1 MEIAFTEKEK
11 KVYRIILAI
20 LFICAGLGFTSE
32 GIFTKTVTIVPTETK
47 VNAHL
52 YEKTTWPP
60 FKIID
65 TLIPNVKRAEMT
77 THYGRSGASYG
88 VELETYNGNRSIIK
102 VTSYVSNFSQKLQ
115 DQINDA
121 IKNKTYF
128 TITFRETSTL
138 IVGIL
143 CLVVG
148 FSLLFY
154 EYLKSKKEQEIKA
167 LTIDDERKKLL
178 DLLQQRMQQK
188 EQGFDTPHQQN
199 KPKQEKEKYKKINDS
214 IIK

>member
-1 MEIAFTEKEK
+1 
-11 KVYRIILAI
+11 
-20 LFICAGLGFTSE
+20 
-32 GIFTKTVTIVPTETK
+32 
-47 VNAHL
+47 
-52 YEKTTWPP
+52 
-60 FKIID
+60 
-65 TLIPNVKRAEMT
+65 MT

-167 LTIDDERKKLL
+167 LTIDDERKTI
-178 DLLQQRMQQK
+178 RSPTTTHAAK